1 MEYEIVATL
10 GPASTTVDMWRAMW
24 KAGVS
29 GFRLNS
35 SHLSAEE
42 VFSQVNLLLDTFNGL
57 PKTPYIVIDLQ
68 GSKWR
73 LGKLQKYLLE
83 EESLITLK
91 LGITAAERNVLPVPH
106 ADFFMA
112 AEESDGFVVLN
123 DANSVLKIESINGSV
138 ISARVIKGGE
148 ITSNKGITMRDTK
161 YRVENPNAKD
171 LLIYQRTRNIP
182 EIRYAISYI
191 KDAEEMHRYRD
202 WFGSK
207 QHLIAKIERSEALED
222 INEIDQ
228 LCNEMWICR
237 GDLGAEIGL
246 NRLAFAVQ
254 TVTKNLRQFTHPV
267 LMAGQVLEHMTAFDI
282 PTRSEVCHLLDLLTA
297 GYKGFVLSDET
308 AIGKYPLD
316 ACEAAAMFRGK

>member
-1 MEYEIVATL
+1 MDYEIVATL
-10 GPASTTVDMWRAMW
+10 GPASTNADMWQAMV
-24 KAGVS
+24 KAGIS

-35 SHLSAEE
+35 SHLSEEE
-42 VFSQVNLLLDTFNGL
+42 VAQKTDLLLESFTGM
-57 PKTPYIVIDLQ
+57 PKAPYIVIDLQ

-73 LGKLQKYLLE
+73 LGKFQPFNLAEQ
-83 EESLITLK
+83 SLITLK
-91 LGITAAERNVLPVPH
+91 FGGTAGENNVLPVPH
-106 ADFFMA
+106 EDFFKA
-112 AEESDGFVVLN
+112 AQKSDGFIVLN
-123 DANSVLKIESINGSV
+123 DAKNVLKIESINDSV

-148 ITSNKGITMRDTK
+148 ITSNKGITLRDTK

-191 KDAEEMHRYRD
+191 KDAQEMQQYRN
-202 WFGSK
+202 WFGSE
-207 QHLIAKIERSEALED
+207 QHLIAKIERPEALEN
-222 INEIDQ
+222 INKIDQ

-237 GDLGAEIGL
+237 GDMGAEVGL

-267 LMAGQVLEHMTAFDI
+267 LMAGQVLEHMAAFDM

-297 GYKGFVLSDET
+297 GYKGLVLSDET

>member
-1 MEYEIVATL
+1 MDYEIVATL
-10 GPASTTVDMWRAMW
+10 GPASTNADMWQAMV
-24 KAGVS
+24 KAGIS

-35 SHLSAEE
+35 SHLSEEE
-42 VFSQVNLLLDTFNGL
+42 VAQKTDLLLESFTGM
-57 PKTPYIVIDLQ
+57 PKAPYIVIDLQ

-73 LGKLQKYLLE
+73 LGKFQPFNLAEQ
-83 EESLITLK
+83 SLITLK
-91 LGITAAERNVLPVPH
+91 FGGTAGENNVLPVPH
-106 ADFFMA
+106 EDFFKA
-112 AEESDGFVVLN
+112 AQKSDGFIVLN
-123 DANSVLKIESINGSV
+123 DAKNVLKIESINDSV

-148 ITSNKGITMRDTK
+148 ITSNKGITLRDTK

-182 EIRYAISYI
+182 EVRYAISYI

-202 WFGSK
+202 WFGSE
-207 QHLIAKIERSEALED
+207 QHLIAKIERSEALD
-222 INEIDQ
+222 DLAKVDR

-254 TVTKNLRQFTHPV
+254 TVTKKIREFTHPV

-316 ACEAAAMFRGK
+316 ACEAAALFK